1 MHCEGCTLKKK
12 KLKKGYELGL
22 SDVEHLPTMYMT
34 LGSIPNTANKE
45 KGKGPGYTR
54 GVQLGISGKEDG
66 RP

>member
-12 KLKKGYELGL
+12 KLKKDYELGL

-34 LGSIPNTANKE
+34 LSSIPYTANKE
-45 KGKGPGYTR
+45 KGKGPGCTR
-54 GVQLGISGKEDG
+54 GSQLGINGKGDG